1 MKNLLKNIFNLVY
14 IVLLPIGI
22 ISATAYMILWLE
34 TPWYVNVMMVMLTI
48 LSTFIAASFYNN
60 ELKLRNMPKLTFK
73 IQGAPICGLAI
84 GYVEKCLVILLPFV
98 TIEIYKKP

>member
-1 MKNLLKNIFNLVY
+1 M
-14 IVLLPIGI
+14 
-22 ISATAYMILWLE
+22 
-34 TPWYVNVMMVMLTI
+34 NVTSKTCRRMPQKEKIYWHSIACLT
-48 LSTFIAASFYNN
+48 YNN
-60 ELKLRNMPKLTFK
+60 ELKLRNMPRLTFK